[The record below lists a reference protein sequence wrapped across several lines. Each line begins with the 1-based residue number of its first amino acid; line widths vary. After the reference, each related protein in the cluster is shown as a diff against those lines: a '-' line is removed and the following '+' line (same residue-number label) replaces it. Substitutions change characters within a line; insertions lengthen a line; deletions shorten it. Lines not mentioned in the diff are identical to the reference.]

1 MSKTKVSQKLKK
13 LNFTNR
19 ERRIEPMTINDKY
32 LLRTIESI
40 KHENIQ
46 LKLQEGVYDP
56 NILKTILL
64 SGVVVSLTL

>member
-1 MSKTKVSQKLKK
+1 MAKTKTSQKLKK

-32 LLRTIESI
+32 LLKTIESI

-46 LKLQEGVYDP
+46 GITRGSIRPQY
-56 NILKTILL
+56 T
-64 SGVVVSLTL
+64 